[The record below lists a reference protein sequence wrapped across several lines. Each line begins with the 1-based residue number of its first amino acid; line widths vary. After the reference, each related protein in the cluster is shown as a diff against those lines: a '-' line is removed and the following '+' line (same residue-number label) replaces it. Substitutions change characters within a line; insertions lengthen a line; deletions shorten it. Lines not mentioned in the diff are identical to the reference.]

1 MLRHPNTDGGVTF
14 KGPCESRPHDQI
26 GLSLAFGRI
35 SPRAAAHDPDVAALN
50 GTPTPVRDFEAAI
63 EFTYQV
69 PITESWFVQP
79 DVQYIVHPGGNVA
92 NQPDPSGHLAIR
104 KRNRTRRAHDAELL
118 GRNAQQAPLPSH

>member
-1 MLRHPNTDGGVTF
+1 VDSADNNPFYGPGGAAGSAESGSTDKASIERDV
-14 KGPCESRPHDQI
+14 P
-26 GLSLAFGRI
+26 SLADTDKNAGK
-35 SPRAAAHDPDVAALN
+35 DLVACAVCVN
-50 GTPTPVRDFEAAI
+50 AGKQSI

-118 GRNAQQAPLPSH
+118 GRNCPTSTST